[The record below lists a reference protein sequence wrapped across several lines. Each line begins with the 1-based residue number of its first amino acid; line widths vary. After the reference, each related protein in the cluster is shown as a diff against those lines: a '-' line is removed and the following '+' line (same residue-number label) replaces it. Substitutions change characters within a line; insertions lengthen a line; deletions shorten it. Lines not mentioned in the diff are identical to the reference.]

1 MPHRYLRQDGQN
13 MVKSLPVDILH
24 IDDALLVINKPAGLP
39 VLPDGWEPEAPYLM
53 KQLEAEY
60 GRLWIVHRLDKVT
73 SGAMVV
79 ARTRE
84 AHRSLSMQ
92 FERHEAR
99 KVYHA
104 IVNNVPEW
112 DELTASQSLRTNVG
126 HKHRTAID
134 ARYGKH
140 SSTTFRVLERFR
152 GYALLEAVPLTGRTH
167 QVRVHAEALKCS
179 LLGDLLYSA
188 PKTEIIKRPA
198 LHALSLS
205 FAQPETAQPLTFT
218 APYPEDFEQALRA
231 LRGTRR

>member
-1 MPHRYLRQDGQN
+1 MPVLQLRIV
-13 MVKSLPVDILH
+13 VKSLPVDILH
-24 IDDALLVINKPAGLP
+24 LDEALLVINKPAGLP
-39 VLPDGWEPEAPYLM
+39 VLPDGWEPEAPYVMNL
-53 KQLEAEY
+53 LGAEY
-60 GRLWIVHRLDKVT
+60 GRLWLVHRLDKVT

-79 ARTRE
+79 ARTKE

-104 IVNNVPEW
+104 IVNGVPGWE
-112 DELTASQSLRTNVG
+112 ERTANQSLRTNVG

-134 ARYGKH
+134 IRHGKR
-140 SSTTFRVLERFR
+140 STTSFRVLERF
-152 GYALLEAVPLTGRTH
+152 GHHALLEAQPLTGRTH
-167 QVRVHAEALKCS
+167 QIRVHAEALHIP

-188 PKTEIIKRPA
+188 AATDIIERPA

-205 FAQPETAQPLTFT
+205 FTHPESSQAVTFS

-231 LRGTRR
+231 LRRRRG